1 MIITK
6 GLNINDSTAQWSD
19 MLLTGVKTI
28 ETRNQNNLKSFV
40 GKPIGVVRTG
50 VGGACLVG
58 FIKLGKVIHYKTA
71 MAFRKD
77 FNQHRVEA
85 GSPFDWDGIKFGYP
99 VEVIEVLD
107 KPIPVTSRGYVTR
120 KIKPYEIR

>member
-1 MIITK
+1 MIIEK
-6 GLNINDSTAQWSD
+6 GLNINDSTGQWTD

-50 VGGACLVG
+50 VGKACVVG
-58 FIKLGKVIHYKTA
+58 IIKLGSPIEYKTHI
-71 MAFRKD
+71 AFRKD
-77 FNQHRVEA
+77 FKQHRVEE
-85 GSPFDWDGIKFGYP
+85 GSPFDWNGIKFGYP
-99 VEVIEVLD
+99 VEVIEILD
-107 KPIPVTSRGYVTR
+107 KPIPVTNRGYVTR